1 MNIKFLETSLG
12 TNKLRDYLIK
22 QIKDSKSEAEREV
35 DDIID
40 QILKKIEIDSL
51 KDEDKPS
58 IIATE
63 LIILQKIIYQKE
75 ISTISFFVNTYKNY
89 KTSLLNNINDN
100 SENDKLADFIFEY
113 YKFIDKPDWI
123 VFAELKRIK
132 DDFKKYFLSH
142 FNEKKSERLFQKL
155 NEMNYPEKYEWNISN
170 FEHGVI
176 EIYKKIFLENKQ
188 SNDNFNTE
196 LEIIKQK
203 NELEVDKL
211 NYQINSLKMEKM
223 TLEGVI
229 QFQEDY
235 RKKYLDDVQVKVYN
249 TYFGDNLPFLKNLY
263 NFLCEHLLLKMCSFS
278 HFYLCMTV
286 KNNEILNLNNE
297 INSRFIGRIF
307 YNLSK
312 LSILKTK
319 KLFDE
324 FIRNKFYINER
335 PLVPSFFTNNVF
347 VTIDTQLHPEI
358 LIVDEFFE
366 NQKQIFNKHHKKI

>member
-1 MNIKFLETSLG
+1 MNIKFIETSLG
-12 TNKLRDYLIK
+12 TNNLMGYLIE
-22 QIKDSKSEAEREV
+22 QINIGESEAEKEV

-89 KTSLLNNINDN
+89 KTPLLNNINDN

-142 FNEKKSERLFQKL
+142 FYEKKSERLFQKL
-155 NEMNYPEKYEWNISN
+155 NEMNYPEKYEWKISN

-196 LEIIKQK
+196 LEIIKKK

-211 NYQINSLKMEKM
+211 NYQINSLKKEKI

-235 RKKYLDDVQVKVYN
+235 RKKYLDDVQVKVYD
-249 TYFGDNLPFLKNLY
+249 TYFGDNLPFLVNLY
-263 NFLCEHLLLKMCSFS
+263 NFLSEHLLLKMYSFS
-278 HFYLCMTV
+278 HFYLCMTL
-286 KNNEILNLNNE
+286 KNNEMINL
-297 INSRFIGRIF
+297 SRRKESKLIGRVFHYFINEGF
-307 YNLSK
+307 LLPKFANK
-312 LSILKTK
+312 
-319 KLFDE
+319 E
-324 FIRNKFYINER
+324 FIKSKFYINEQ
-335 PLVPSFFTNNVF
+335 PIKEIFFNNHSKKNS
-347 VTIDTQLHPEI
+347 DPEDSKYI
-358 LIVDEFFE
+358 SIADDFFE
-366 NQKQIFNKHHKKI
+366 KQKKIFRF